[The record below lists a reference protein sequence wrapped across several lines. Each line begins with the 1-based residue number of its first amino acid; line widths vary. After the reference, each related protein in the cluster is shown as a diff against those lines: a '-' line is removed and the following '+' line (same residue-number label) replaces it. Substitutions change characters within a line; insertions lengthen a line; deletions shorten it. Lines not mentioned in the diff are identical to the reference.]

1 VECCLKLSEFI
12 FNISAIRA
20 DLHYFNSLTM
30 PFHFKIFAPRY
41 FLIAVLGIG
50 TLATSAKVHAQDL
63 EPRAYTN
70 TPVGMNFLLIGYQNV
85 SGALVFDPS
94 LPITD
99 PKAEANIG
107 QFGYVR
113 ALDIAGKSAKVGV
126 LIPYADLYADGYVSG
141 EFRTRE
147 QTGLVD
153 PSLYF
158 TINLAGAPALSFK
171 DFKDYQQ
178 DTIIGFTFK
187 LTAPLG
193 EYDTTKII
201 NIGTNRWSFE
211 HEFGITKAVKRWI
224 FEAAIAAIFYTDND
238 DFDNGK
244 TRQQDPI
251 YSAQGHVIYSFA
263 NKIWAAVGVTYY
275 TGGRTTIDG
284 VTGDDLQQNWR
295 TGFTVTFPVNRNHSV
310 KVYGSSGVSTRTG
323 TDYDSLGIAWQYRW
337 GNGF

>member
-1 VECCLKLSEFI
+1 LRIAEII
-12 FNISAIRA
+12 FYISAIRA
-20 DLHYFNSLTM
+20 DLHYCNSSTM
-30 PFHFKIFAPRY
+30 PSHFKCLTRSY

-50 TLATSAKVHAQDL
+50 ILATSAKVPAQDL

-70 TPVGMNFLLIGYQNV
+70 TPVGMNFLLIGYQNAN
-85 SGALVFDPS
+85 GALVFDPS

-113 ALDIAGKSAKVGV
+113 ALNIAGKSAKVGV

-141 EFRTRE
+141 EFLTRE

-153 PSLYF
+153 PSFYF

-193 EYDTTKII
+193 EYDNTKLI

-211 HEFGITKAVKRWI
+211 PEFGISKAVKRWI
-224 FEAAIAAIFYTDND
+224 FEAAVAGIFYTDNN

-244 TRQQDPI
+244 TREQDPI
-251 YSAQGHVIYSFA
+251 YSAQGHVIYSFP
-263 NKIWAAVGVTYY
+263 NNIWAAIGVTYY

-295 TGFTVTFPVNRNHSV
+295 TGFTVAFPVNHNHSI

-323 TDYDSLGIAWQYRW
+323 SDFDRLGIAWQYRW
-337 GNGF
+337 GGGY